1 MRFLR
6 MATNALLAGAM
17 GAAYLTVLLLQLNPH
32 VPILSASTG
41 AWFVAL
47 WLLYGLTL
55 AAAFYLLLV
64 MREFFSLDAF
74 SPGWVSVRVLAWFG
88 AVVAALAATLMWL
101 NLDGLR
107 ATLDEAGARRMAIGA
122 AATAVST
129 LVLLGIAIAHY
140 SFGRRGSRVGA
151 ALFALAVFGSVALP
165 LAARGRAEEPAGEAL
180 TVVTGF
186 GGTIPS
192 WSGPRIEMI
201 LLDGASLDYIWPRAV
216 EGRLPN
222 FRRLLEQGASISL
235 ATVRPTQ
242 PEPVWASIATG
253 MYPARTGVRAAATYY
268 APGDSRG
275 MQVLPDYCFSH
286 ALVYLGIV
294 SAELW
299 TSATWQERPLWS
311 ILARAGMTVG
321 LVRWPLTHPAADLP
335 GFVVSDRYH
344 ALQGTVTEIGR
355 AVFPPG
361 LLRDLDGL
369 ERSTGGGPASLASA
383 ALTSPPGAPERSAL
397 ARDSLYSD
405 IGHRLV
411 SEAPPRFYAIR
422 FTGLDTIGHHYLEFA
437 GPPRLREVADDERRR
452 KAQII
457 ERYHAYL
464 DDEVGAA
471 LARLGEQDLL
481 VVVSGFGMERLNPV
495 KRAVDRL
502 LGGADF
508 TGTHERA
515 PDGFLLAYGTSVTP
529 GSHPRGA
536 IVDVAPTLLYF
547 LGLPVARDMDGLA
560 RADLFNR
567 AFTAE
572 RPIVFIPSYS
582 R

>member
-17 GAAYLTVLLLQLNPH
+17 GAAYLAVLLLQLNPH
-32 VPILSASTG
+32 VPILSGSAA
-41 AWFVAL
+41 AWFLAL
-47 WLLYGLTL
+47 WMLYGIHL
-55 AAAFYLLLV
+55 AVAFYLLLV
-64 MREFFSLDAF
+64 IREFFALDPF
-74 SPGWVSVRVLAWFG
+74 SPGWISVRLLAWFG

-101 NLDGLR
+101 NLEGLR
-107 ATLDEAGARRMAIGA
+107 VTLDDAAARRMLIGA
-122 AATAVST
+122 TATTVSAV
-129 LVLLGIAIAHY
+129 VLLGIAVAHY
-140 SFGRRGSRVGA
+140 SFGRRGSQVGA
-151 ALFALAVFGSVALP
+151 ALFVLAAFASLALP
-165 LAARGRAEEPAGEAL
+165 LAARGRAEAPVREPL
-180 TVVTGF
+180 VVASGF
-186 GGTIPS
+186 DGAIPS
-192 WSGPRIEMI
+192 GGGPRIVMI

-222 FRRLLEQGASISL
+222 FRRLLEDGASLSL

-242 PEPVWASIATG
+242 PGPVWASIASG

-268 APGDSRG
+268 ARGDHLG
-275 MQVLPDYCFSH
+275 MQMLPDHCFSH

-294 SAELW
+294 REEPR
-299 TSATWQERPLWS
+299 TSTNWQERPLWS

-321 LVRWPLTHPAADLP
+321 LVRWPLTHPAADVP
-335 GFVVSDRYH
+335 GFMVSDRYH
-344 ALQGTVTEIGR
+344 ALQGTVTEITR
-355 AVFPPG
+355 SVFPPG
-361 LLRDLDGL
+361 LMRDLHGIGHG
-369 ERSTGGGPASLASA
+369 TTTGPAALAAASLS
-383 ALTSPPGAPERSAL
+383 SPAGAPERSAL
-397 ARDSLYSD
+397 ARDGLYSD
-405 IGHRLV
+405 IARRLASDV
-411 SEAPPRFYAIR
+411 PPRFFAIR
-422 FTGLDTIGHHYLEFA
+422 FTGLDTIGHHYLEY
-437 GPPRLREVADDERRR
+437 GEPPRLREVLDEERRR
-452 KAQII
+452 KVQII

-471 LARLGEQDLL
+471 LAGLREQDLL
-481 VVVSGFGMERLNPV
+481 VVVSGFGMQRQNPL

-508 TGTHERA
+508 SGTHERG
-515 PDGFLLAYGTSVTP
+515 PDGFLLAYGASVAP

-547 LGLPVARDMDGLA
+547 MGLPVARDMDGFA
-560 RADLFNR
+560 RTDLFTR

>member
-32 VPILSASTG
+32 VPILSGSTS

-47 WLLYGLTL
+47 WLLYGVHL
-55 AAAFYLLLV
+55 AIVFYLLLV
-64 MREFFSLDAF
+64 MREFFALDPF

-101 NLDGLR
+101 NLEGLR
-107 ATLDEAGARRMAIGA
+107 ATLDEGAARRMFIGA
-122 AATAVST
+122 VATSVSAV
-129 LVLLGIAIAHY
+129 VLLGIAVAHY

-151 ALFALAVFGSVALP
+151 ALFALAAFASLALP
-165 LAARGRAEEPAGEAL
+165 LVARGPAGGQAAGL
-180 TVVTGF
+180 AAPGGF
-186 GGTIPS
+186 EGAIPADG
-192 WSGPRIEMI
+192 GPRLVMI

-222 FRRLLEQGASISL
+222 FRRLLEDGASLSL

-242 PEPVWASIATG
+242 PGPVWASIATG

-268 APGDSRG
+268 ARGDALG

-286 ALVYLGIV
+286 VLAHLGV
-294 SAELW
+294 VREEPR

-321 LVRWPLTHPAADLP
+321 LVRWPLTHPAADVP
-335 GFVVSDRYH
+335 GFMVSDRYH
-344 ALQGTVTEIGR
+344 ALETTVTEITR

-361 LLRDLDGL
+361 VLRELRGI
-369 ERSTGGGPASLASA
+369 EVASGTGPAALAAA
-383 ALTSPPGAPERSAL
+383 ALPSLPGAPERSAL
-397 ARDSLYSD
+397 GRDGLYSA
-405 IGHRLV
+405 ITRRLASDV
-411 SEAPPRFYAIR
+411 PPRFLALR
-422 FTGLDTIGHHYLEFA
+422 FTGLDTIGHHYLEFS
-437 GPPRLREVADDERRR
+437 GPPGLREVADEERRR

-464 DDEVGAA
+464 DDEVGVA
-471 LARLGEQDLL
+471 LASVGMDDLL
-481 VVVSGFGMERLNPV
+481 VVVSGFGMQRLNPV
-495 KRAVDRL
+495 KRAVDRV
-502 LGGADF
+502 LGGTDF
-508 TGTHERA
+508 SGTHERA
-515 PDGFLLAYGTSVTP
+515 PDGFMLAYGASVAA

-547 LGLPVARDMDGLA
+547 MGLPVARDMDGFA
-560 RADLFNR
+560 RTDLFNR

-572 RPIVFIPSYS
+572 RPIVFIPSYN